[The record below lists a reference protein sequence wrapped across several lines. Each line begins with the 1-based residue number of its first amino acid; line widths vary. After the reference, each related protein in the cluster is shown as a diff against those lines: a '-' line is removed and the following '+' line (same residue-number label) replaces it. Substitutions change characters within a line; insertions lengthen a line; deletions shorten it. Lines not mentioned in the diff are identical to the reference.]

1 MEVLD
6 ISKIEIILKY
16 IDKEAF
22 DNTHFRFCMDNGN
35 LCLLGSGGSA
45 YVYKMYDPKFPN
57 RHYAAKVIISD
68 VDDVYFEKLQSQ
80 VRNQFS
86 LSEDSKNI
94 VRILAFT
101 SIKVSLDEKNNPNGY
116 YNYNESG
123 YDLGRGI
130 VLHIVIMEE
139 LKGIISQDKYG
150 NVKLLIDELKTE
162 SGVITLAK
170 QIGSALRTSH
180 DRKILHRDIKLENIF
195 WDDKEKIYKLGDFGA
210 SRYVENEDAGTII
223 YTDGYGAPEIER
235 KIGTSYGATVDVY
248 SFGITLYLLL
258 NDLKFPASDSYQ
270 AREMQYTDTFILPAP
285 KNASDR
291 MAAIIRKMCC
301 FRANE
306 RYQSVEEVLMEIG
319 KIDGSYTEYGFT
331 EEYDDGVTET
341 YISETEEADSIS
353 DTPSSDNATVPMY
366 ERDEST
372 WSRQERKENEKSNRN
387 MNLGTLIF
395 GPPILSVL
403 FFLLISSFICKETT
417 VKAEILIIP
426 LILLFYAISIYI
438 GELYNT
444 IFLLSVGVII
454 YLSSINGL
462 SPVYII
468 ALVVIIS
475 GSPLFLNTCAVGIL
489 LWLFQIYRGST
500 EISAFLLKHNLKWPV
515 IIVTLIY
522 GLSLLV
528 LSGWGIKR
536 RNIGEKICNSLGLL
550 VVGLISLSFR
560 GIKILTGRSNSQN
573 D

>member
-139 LKGIISQDKYG
+139 LKGIISKDKYG

-162 SGVITLAK
+162 NGVITLAK

-210 SRYVENEDAGTII
+210 SRYVENEDAETVI

-270 AREMQYTDTFILPAP
+270 AREMQYTDNFILPAP

-291 MAAIIRKMCC
+291 MAAIIRKMCY

-341 YISETEEADSIS
+341 YISETEEADTTS
-353 DTPSSDNATVPMY
+353 DTPSSDKSTVPMY
-366 ERDEST
+366 KRDKST
-372 WSRQERKENEKSNRN
+372 WSRQERKIDEELEKDLSIAIKVI
-387 MNLGTLIF
+387 GA
-395 GPPILSVL
+395 PILSVL
-403 FFLLISSFICKETT
+403 FMLLINSFISAETT

-426 LILLFYAISIYI
+426 LILLFYAISIYMR
-438 GELYNT
+438 ELYNI
-444 IFLLSVGVII
+444 IFLLSVGLIL

-468 ALVVIIS
+468 ALVVITS
-475 GSPLFLNTCAVGIL
+475 GSPLILNTCAVGIL
-489 LWLFQIYRGST
+489 LWLFQIYREST
-500 EISAFLLKHNLKWPV
+500 EISVFLLKHNLKWPV
-515 IIVTLIY
+515 IIASLIV
-522 GLSLLV
+522 GLSILG
-528 LSGWGIKR
+528 LSGYGIKH
-536 RNIGEKICNSLGLL
+536 RNIGEKIWNAVGVKCVVLIALG
-550 VVGLISLSFR
+550 FY
-560 GIKILTGRSNSQN
+560 GIKALTGRSNSHN